1 MKSVEDYNNLVLNI
15 LSNFL
20 NYREKAIQGTDINT
34 LVNKYNITYDY
45 AYSLLL
51 CSLYNIDTQSDEGKK
66 LFNDYFLKII
76 KGQNSSN
83 YINNEYYRNI
93 KLSNTK
99 SENWQIKTSHYS
111 AYEGFVFNDIIKNFD
126 GKILPQV
133 GYFKEDFYY
142 PCIEQNGRL
151 WMSITPNE
159 INTMAKP
166 IEKAKGNIL
175 CFGLGLGYYAYMVSI
190 KKEVNSIVIIEKD
203 KNVIDLFNKFILPQ
217 FKTNKIKIINIDAF
231 DYIKSKVNENFDYAF
246 VDLWHDIQDGL
257 PIYEEFKKYEKN
269 FKNTIF
275 DYWIEDSMKVYIKK
289 D

>member
-1 MKSVEDYNNLVLNI
+1 MKSIEDYNNLVLNI

-20 NYREKAIQGTDINT
+20 NYNEKSIQDKDICT
-34 LVNKYNITYDY
+34 LVNKYNLTDDY

-51 CSLYNIDTQSDEGKK
+51 CSLYNIDTQSGEGKK

-76 KGQNSSN
+76 KEQYKS
-83 YINNEYYRNI
+83 YYENNEYYKNI
-93 KLSNTK
+93 KLNNIK
-99 SENWQIKTSHYS
+99 YNNWEIKTNYYS
-111 AYEGFVFNDIIKNFD
+111 AYEGFVFDDIIKTFD
-126 GKILPQV
+126 GKILPQI
-133 GYFKEDFYY
+133 GYFKENFYY

-159 INTMAKP
+159 INTMARP

-190 KKEVNSIVIIEKD
+190 KKEVNSVIIIEKD
-203 KNVIDLFNKFILPQ
+203 KSVIDLFNKFILPQ

-246 VDLWHDIQDGL
+246 VDLWHDVQDGL

-275 DYWIEDSMKVYIKK
+275 DYWIEGSMKVYIKK